1 METTDNISNNRN
13 LIEHILNRNDNRQQV
28 SSDEE
33 LHQSD
38 NSNLH
43 QHNAQFTALLEAYVK
58 AFEKNSTKKI
68 ENKQEVFKIAK
79 FLLLSIPIST
89 IFLLFITLFLLISD
103 KVDVLEILPGLT
115 AALISLIGTF
125 VVIPK
130 MIIKYLFNKEEEKYL
145 AEIIGEIQEYDKNI
159 RDKS

>member
-145 AEIIGEIQEYDKNI
+145 AEIIGKIQEYDKNI

>member
-130 MIIKYLFNKEEEKYL
+130 MIIKYLFNKKEEKYL
-145 AEIIGEIQEYDKNI
+145 AEIIGKIQEYDKNI